1 MGANWQNTVNLVTLT
16 EEIFKSGGTERTP
29 LETLHKKWS
38 FPFRISSINMTKS
51 AENCEFGHIT
61 EEVFKG
67 KLHFLCSEFMLIY
80 IFVGL
85 MAARQK
91 NLKKT

>member
-1 MGANWQNTVNLVTLT
+1 
-16 EEIFKSGGTERTP
+16 
-29 LETLHKKWS
+29 
-38 FPFRISSINMTKS
+38 MTKS

-67 KLHFLCSEFMLIY
+67 KLHLLCSEFMLIY

>member
-1 MGANWQNTVNLVTLT
+1 
-16 EEIFKSGGTERTP
+16 
-29 LETLHKKWS
+29 
-38 FPFRISSINMTKS
+38 MTKS

-67 KLHFLCSEFMLIY
+67 ELHFLCSEFMVIY